1 MNHILFILSVFPLF
15 LFFSSLLMFGQIQQ
29 QQAFTETVNSQW
41 SNGTSMP
48 TSRSEIT
55 ATIIGDNIYVIGG
68 LDKSGNVLDTVEVY
82 NIKNDSWN
90 TVAPLPQPLH
100 HTTASNFDG
109 KIYLI
114 GGFPTPIASNWMPS
128 NKLFIY
134 DPVEDKWSEGKSMP
148 TARGSTAANFING
161 TLYVTGGYGLS
172 KVLDVNEAYNPLL
185 NEWTSKSSM
194 PTPRHHAGSAV
205 VDDKVFVIGGR
216 ILDLAPSVNI
226 NINERYDPKE
236 DKWIMLEPM
245 PSNRSGI
252 GATSINN
259 TTTIYIFGGEN
270 LSKTFNNNE
279 KYDVKSNK
287 WESQEPLPTARH
299 GLAVVSVNDKIYVI
313 GGGPQPRLSVS
324 NVNEIFNIR

>member
-1 MNHILFILSVFPLF
+1 MNHTLFVLSVFPLL
-15 LFFSSLLMFGQIQQ
+15 LFFSILLIFGQIQQ
-29 QQAFTETVNSQW
+29 QQAFTETVESLW

-48 TSRSEIT
+48 THRSEIT
-55 ATIIGDNIYVIGG
+55 GTIIGDNIYIIGG
-68 LDKSGNVLDTVEVY
+68 LDKSGKVLDIVEVY
-82 NIKNDSWN
+82 NIKNDSWK

-100 HTTASNFDG
+100 HTTASNFNG
-109 KIYLI
+109 KIFVI
-114 GGFPTPIASNWMPS
+114 GGYSTPPYPIKNWIPS

-134 DPVEDKWSEGKSMP
+134 DPIMDKWLEGKSMP
-148 TARGSTAANFING
+148 TARGSTSANFVNG
-161 TLYVTGGYGLS
+161 ILYVTGGIGLS
-172 KVLDVNEAYNPLL
+172 KVLDVNEAYNPLS

-205 VDDKVFVIGGR
+205 VDDEVFVIGGR
-216 ILDLAPSVNI
+216 ILDLAPIVNI

-236 DKWIMLEPM
+236 DKWITLEPM

-252 GATSINN
+252 GAASVNN
-259 TTTIYIFGGEN
+259 TIYVFGGEN

-279 KYDVKSNK
+279 KYNVKSNK
-287 WESQEPLPTARH
+287 WEAQEPLPTARH

>member
-1 MNHILFILSVFPLF
+1 MNHILFILSVFSLF
-15 LFFSSLLMFGQIQQ
+15 LFFSSLLVFGQIQQ

-41 SNGTSMP
+41 SNVTSMP

-82 NIKNDSWN
+82 NIKNDSWK

-109 KIYLI
+109 KIYVI
-114 GGFPTPIASNWMPS
+114 GGFPTPIASNWIPS

-148 TARGSTAANFING
+148 TARGSTAANFVNG

-236 DKWIMLEPM
+236 DKWITLEPM

-259 TTTIYIFGGEN
+259 TTTIYTFGGEN

-299 GLAVVSVNDKIYVI
+299 GLAVVSVNDKIYII